1 MVHLISNH
9 IKIRKLVKVLQMK
22 TPLDLFPD
30 VEFEANNNEEEDVNE
45 SWQSYVPVQNMK
57 HNHVGLFHF
66 SFHQNLLHFVQTLFF
81 YILCYFKIISHI
93 SRQNFDSVVFE
104 NKGFH

>member
-9 IKIRKLVKVLQMK
+9 IKIRKLVKVLQMQ

-45 SWQSYVPVQNMK
+45 S
-57 HNHVGLFHF
+57 
-66 SFHQNLLHFVQTLFF
+66 
-81 YILCYFKIISHI
+81 
-93 SRQNFDSVVFE
+93 
-104 NKGFH
+104 

>member
-1 MVHLISNH
+1 MMHLSTKTLPTVNNRTACNYRKLKCQNLISKTYTINDMVHLISNH

-45 SWQSYVPVQNMK
+45 S
-57 HNHVGLFHF
+57 
-66 SFHQNLLHFVQTLFF
+66 
-81 YILCYFKIISHI
+81 
-93 SRQNFDSVVFE
+93 
-104 NKGFH
+104 